1 MNITH
6 FFLSIFRPRKS
17 YISRTY
23 YVCLSVLSICAL
35 MFSIIRHDMTQS
47 TNIVDRMIA
56 VSILLVMFGSIAL
69 MRGLYKYSIDDNAEV
84 VAVEKL
90 HRHTMYNRS
99 IDDESRFVTLESFD
113 RMIQFSSKTSF
124 SKENIEDMIRNN
136 QTHWKVSLHERY
148 DSESIHAICRF
159 NHDLTTKFATKYAE
173 ANSEWAYYSIDRVDL
188 VKANV
193 TYNWFGHSYLKDAQV
208 VELHMSAKLSDS
220 MRMTLMTK
228 EALRALL
235 TINE

>member
-1 MNITH
+1 MTH
-6 FFLSIFRPRKS
+6 FFLSIFRPRKA
-17 YISRTY
+17 YISKTY

-35 MFSIIRHDMTQS
+35 VFSIIRHDMTQS
-47 TNIVDRMIA
+47 ANIVDRMIA
-56 VSILLVMFGSIAL
+56 VSILLVMFGSLAL
-69 MRGLYKYSIDDNAEV
+69 MRGLHLYSIDDNAEV
-84 VAVEKL
+84 VAVEKSHL
-90 HRHTMYNRS
+90 HTLYNRS
-99 IDDESRFVTLESFD
+99 VDSATRFVTLESFN
-113 RMIQFSSKTSF
+113 RLIQFSSKESF
-124 SKENIEDMIRNN
+124 SKENIENMIRTD

-159 NHDLTTKFATKYAE
+159 DHDVTTKFATKYAE

-208 VELHMSAKLSDS
+208 VELHMSAKLSES

>member
-1 MNITH
+1 MTH
-6 FFLSIFRPRKS
+6 FFLSIFRPRKA
-17 YISRTY
+17 YISKTY
-23 YVCLSVLSICAL
+23 YVCLSILSICAL
-35 MFSIIRHDMTQS
+35 VFSIIRHDMTQS
-47 TNIVDRMIA
+47 SNIVDRMIA
-56 VSILLVMFGSIAL
+56 VSILLVMFGSLAL
-69 MRGLYKYSIDDNAEV
+69 MRGLRLYSIDDNAEV
-84 VAVEKL
+84 VAVEKS
-90 HRHTMYNRS
+90 HRHTLYNRS
-99 IDDESRFVTLESFD
+99 VDSATRFVTLESFN
-113 RMIQFSSKTSF
+113 RLIQFSSKESF
-124 SKENIEDMIRNN
+124 SKENIENMIRTD

-159 NHDLTTKFATKYAE
+159 DHDVTTKFATKYAE

-208 VELHMSAKLSDS
+208 VELHMSAKLSES

>member
-1 MNITH
+1 MTH
-6 FFLSIFRPRKS
+6 FFLSIFRPRNA

-23 YVCLSVLSICAL
+23 YICLSILSICAL
-35 MFSIIRHDMTQS
+35 LFSIIRHDMTQS
-47 TNIVDRMIA
+47 TNIVDRIIA

-69 MRGLYKYSIDDNAEV
+69 MRGLHLYSIDDNAEV
-84 VAVEKL
+84 VAVEKSR
-90 HRHTMYNRS
+90 RHTMYDRS
-99 IDDESRFVTLESFD
+99 IDDASRFVTLESFD

-124 SKENIEDMIRNN
+124 SKENIEDMIRND
-136 QTHWKVSLHERY
+136 QTHWKVSLYERY

-173 ANSEWAYYSIDRVDL
+173 ENSEWAYYSIDRVDL

-208 VELHMSAKLSDS
+208 VELRMSAKLSDS

>member
-6 FFLSIFRPRKS
+6 FFLSIFRPRKA

-23 YVCLSVLSICAL
+23 YVCLSILANCAL
-35 MFSIIRHDMTQS
+35 MFSIIRHDLTQS
-47 TNIVDRMIA
+47 ANIVDRLIA

-69 MRGLYKYSIDDNAEV
+69 MRGLRVYSIDDNAEV

-90 HRHTMYNRS
+90 HRHTMYDRS
-99 IDDESRFVTLESFD
+99 IDSDSRFVTLESFD
-113 RMIQFSSKTSF
+113 RMIHFSSKSSF
-124 SKENIEDMIRNN
+124 TKEHIEDMIRTD

-159 NHDLTTKFATKYAE
+159 DHDIATKFATKYAE
-173 ANSEWAYYSIDRVDL
+173 ENSEWAYYSIDKVDL

-208 VELHMSAKLSDS
+208 VELHIFAKLSDS